1 MKCLVQLILACVL
14 FSEAYTLRCYECT
27 GEESCNGT
35 EKSCPSSDYR
45 CGRAN
50 YFENKGGTLHRLMHS
65 KACMEPSQCSSGSVS
80 FGTGGFAYHPECCDS
95 DLCNGEDHN
104 VSISTHSLN
113 GLKCFACLDDV
124 CTNSVDCLENEH
136 FCMSATANI
145 FKLSHHI
152 KGCVSESLCPS
163 RDVTIHMGPL
173 LGINMKC
180 CKGELCNSSWRT
192 EQRLPPALLAFL
204 TSIALLR

>member
-14 FSEAYTLRCYECT
+14 FSE
-27 GEESCNGT
+27 GDESCNGT

-50 YFENKGGTLHRLMHS
+50 YFENKGGTLQILAHS

-80 FGTGGFAYHPECCDS
+80 SGMGGFVYHAECCDS

-104 VSISTHSLN
+104 VSISARPLN
-113 GLKCFACLDDV
+113 GLKCFTCLENM
-124 CTNSVDCLENEH
+124 CTNSVDCLENEI
-136 FCMSATANI
+136 FCMSATAN
-145 FKLSHHI
+145 FFRSSHNI

-163 RDVTIHMGPL
+163 RDVKIHLGPL
-173 LGINMKC
+173 LGMSMKC
-180 CKGELCNSSWRT
+180 CKGELCNSGRRM

-204 TSIALLR
+204 SCFTLLH